1 MNRFVATAHAAAA
14 LLQRIPL
21 ETREA
26 RLMNYVEHI
35 IATICD
41 IDSVGAYLKHCI
53 S

>member
-26 RLMNYVEHI
+26 RLINYVEHI
-35 IATICD
+35 IATICG